1 MKNGRSRTKDL
12 PFFMAPVPNGQD
24 IPGGNTREDLASSKT
39 GRNPSMKLWLATTI
53 IATLLACT
61 ACAPSNNEPPKDSAK
76 LAFQLENQNQ
86 GGTFTKGDW
95 TYVLKIRNPG
105 SRSEGSEGRLYYKNR
120 EVTIPQNPT
129 DYFNTPLGIFR
140 HTGVEAGQERL
151 PWDATGWMLQ
161 NTYAPD
167 AGGTALPWPQ
177 P

>member
-1 MKNGRSRTKDL
+1 
-12 PFFMAPVPNGQD
+12 
-24 IPGGNTREDLASSKT
+24 
-39 GRNPSMKLWLATTI
+39 MKLWLATTI

-120 EVTIPQNPT
+120 EVT
-129 DYFNTPLGIFR
+129 NTAKP
-140 HTGVEAGQERL
+140 
-151 PWDATGWMLQ
+151 
-161 NTYAPD
+161 N
-167 AGGTALPWPQ
+167 
-177 P
+177 